1 MFTDSSEGK
10 ARRLSLSTNAALP
23 PAAAAVGSNIER
35 VRAIMAWPEADAG
48 VSGAA
53 ARARWPGDAAAVSAR
68 ARASAEAALAAAA
81 AADAT
86 RSGFWAATADAAPVA
101 CLREAVREERTLSRE
116 GDRRGLREDSA
127 RDGGGDGAAGNVAAC
142 CRTLRA
148 AASLAWCRGFAVAGA
163 APSPSPLVSSMTGSA
178 AMAAATSAARVRA
191 SSMLSASCAATA
203 AAAALLSVIICRALK
218 RRDYGVPGETYNMGS
233 DNEIANVD
241 VARALLQMLGLLPGA
256 GASAPAPA
264 PLPAAACAAAARTSA
279 TAPASFPPAPATLTL
294 SERRFIRLVKDRP
307 FNDARY
313 PLDCGKLFA
322 LGWRERVSWA
332 DGLRRTVEWYL
343 GHPRYWPR
351 ASDMEQALVA

>member
-1 MFTDSSEGK
+1 MLEPTNPYAASK
-10 ARRLSLSTNAALP
+10 AGAEYLVKAYQRSFALP
-23 PAAAAVGSNIER
+23 AIITRSNNVYGPHQYPEKIIPKFIHQLTRGRPLTLHGDGSNTRNYLYVEDAAAAFDDI
-35 VRAIMAWPEADAG
+35 
-48 VSGAA
+48 
-53 ARARWPGDAAAVSAR
+53 
-68 ARASAEAALAAAA
+68 LH
-81 AADAT
+81 
-86 RSGFWAATADAAPVA
+86 
-101 CLREAVREERTLSRE
+101 
-116 GDRRGLREDSA
+116 
-127 RDGGGDGAAGNVAAC
+127 
-142 CRTLRA
+142 
-148 AASLAWCRGFAVAGA
+148 
-163 APSPSPLVSSMTGSA
+163 
-178 AMAAATSAARVRA
+178 
-191 SSMLSASCAATA
+191 
-203 AAAALLSVIICRALK
+203 
-218 RRDYGVPGETYNMGS
+218 YGVPGETYNMGS